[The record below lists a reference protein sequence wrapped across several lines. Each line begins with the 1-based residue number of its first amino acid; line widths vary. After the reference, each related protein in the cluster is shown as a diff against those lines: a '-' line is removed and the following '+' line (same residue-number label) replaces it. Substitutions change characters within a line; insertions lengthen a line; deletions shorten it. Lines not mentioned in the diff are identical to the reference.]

1 MIKKEKPKILSLFS
15 GAGGLD
21 LGFRNAGFDICYS
34 VENDKCTFQT
44 YRYNFPKTKHLE
56 DSIVNIKKEHITQ
69 KIDGIIGGPPCQS
82 WSEAGAQR
90 GINDPRGKLFY
101 EYVRIID
108 LFKPK
113 FFLAENVQG
122 LLFTKHSKSFNNIIK
137 KFSNLNY
144 KVDFQLLDAVNF
156 DVPQNRKRVF
166 IIGIRKDIK
175 KDFKFPLGNILKK
188 NLTLKETI
196 WDLRDAIP
204 SKNKNIS
211 NGQFLKNNNIQNN
224 EFMTGTFSSIYMSR
238 NRVRS
243 WDEPSYTIQAGGRH
257 APIHPDA
264 PKMIKI
270 GKDKMKFDKKNK
282 DKYRR
287 LSVRECA
294 RIQTFPDDFIF
305 FYEKLSDGYKMVGNA
320 VPVKLAEIIAREIK
334 KLYSN

>member
-1 MIKKEKPKILSLFS
+1 VKLKILSLFS

-34 VENDKCTFQT
+34 VENDKSTFQT
-44 YRYNFPKTKHLE
+44 YKYNFPRTKHLE
-56 DSIVNIKKEHITQ
+56 DSIVNIGKEHINE

-90 GINDPRGKLFY
+90 GIDDPRGKLFY

-108 LFKPK
+108 IFKPK

-144 KVDFQLLDAVNF
+144 KVNFQLLDAVNF

-175 KDFKFPLGNILKK
+175 KDFKFPIGNILKK

-196 WDLRDAIP
+196 WDLKNAIA
-204 SKNKNIS
+204 SKNNNIS
-211 NGQFLKNNNIQNN
+211 NGQLPKRETNNIQNN
-224 EFMTGTFSSIYMSR
+224 EFMTGAFSSIYMSR

-243 WDEPSYTIQAGGRH
+243 WNEPSYTIQAGGRH

-270 GKDKMKFDKKNK
+270 GKDKMKFDQKNK
-282 DKYRR
+282 NKYRR

-305 FYEKLSDGYKMVGNA
+305 FYEKISDGYKMVGNA
-320 VPVKLAEIIAREIK
+320 VPVKLAEIIAKEIK
-334 KLYSN
+334 KTLF

>member
-1 MIKKEKPKILSLFS
+1 MIPKVLSLFS

-21 LGFRNAGFDICYS
+21 LGFRNAGFNICYS
-34 VENDKCTFQT
+34 VENDKSTFQT
-44 YRYNFPKTKHLE
+44 YKYNFPKTKHLE
-56 DSIVNIKKEHITQ
+56 DSIVNIRKEHIDE

-90 GINDPRGKLFY
+90 GIKDPRGKLFY

-108 LFKPK
+108 IFKPK

-144 KVDFQLLDAVNF
+144 EVSFQLLDAVNF
-156 DVPQNRKRVF
+156 GVPQNRKRVF
-166 IIGIRKDIK
+166 IIGIKKDVK
-175 KDFKFPLGNILKK
+175 KDFVFPVGDILK
-188 NLTLKETI
+188 NNTTLKNAI
-196 WDLRDAIP
+196 WDLKDAIP
-204 SKNKNIS
+204 SKNKNKS
-211 NGQFLKNNNIQNN
+211 NEDLLNKKTNKITNN
-224 EFMTGTFSSIYMSR
+224 EFMTGSFSSIYMSR

-243 WDEPSYTIQAGGRH
+243 WQEPSYTIQAGGRH

-270 GKDKMKFDKKNK
+270 GKDKMKFDSKSK

-305 FYEKLSDGYKMVGNA
+305 FYEKISDGYKMVGNA
-320 VPVKLAEIIAREIK
+320 VPVKLAEEIAREIK
-334 KLYSN
+334 KTLF

>member
-21 LGFRNAGFDICYS
+21 LGFRNADFDICYS

-56 DSIVNIKKEHITQ
+56 DSIINIKKEHITQ

-166 IIGIRKDIK
+166 IIGIRKDLK
-175 KDFKFPLGNILKK
+175 KDFKFPIGNILKK

-224 EFMTGTFSSIYMSR
+224 EFMTGTFSSLYMSR

-257 APIHPDA
+257 APIHPGA

-334 KLYSN
+334 KTLF

>member
-1 MIKKEKPKILSLFS
+1 VKLKILSLFS

-34 VENDKCTFQT
+34 VENDKSTFQT
-44 YRYNFPKTKHLE
+44 YKYNFPRTKHLE
-56 DSIVNIKKEHITQ
+56 DSIVNIGKEHINE

-90 GINDPRGKLFY
+90 GIDDPRGKLFY

-108 LFKPK
+108 IFKPK

-144 KVDFQLLDAVNF
+144 KVNFQLLDAVNF

-175 KDFKFPLGNILKK
+175 KDFKFPAGNILKK

-196 WDLRDAIP
+196 WDLRNAIS
-204 SKNKNIS
+204 SKNNNIS
-211 NGQFLKNNNIQNN
+211 NGQLPKRKTNNIKNN
-224 EFMTGTFSSIYMSR
+224 EFMTGAFSSIYMSR

-243 WDEPSYTIQAGGRH
+243 WNEPSYTIQAGGRH

-270 GKDKMKFDKKNK
+270 GKDKMKFDQKNK
-282 DKYRR
+282 NKYRR

-305 FYEKLSDGYKMVGNA
+305 FYEKISDGYKMVGNA
-320 VPVKLAEIIAREIK
+320 VPVKLAEIIAKEIK
-334 KLYSN
+334 KTLF